1 MKNRN
6 ERQDA
11 QRDHP
16 WRLQR
21 LDAPQHED
29 EERDDVQR
37 CRSEH
42 DTYEP
47 GYRRGERS

>member
-6 ERQDA
+6 ERQDE
-11 QRDHP
+11 QRDQP
-16 WRLQR
+16 WRQR
-21 LDAPQHED
+21 LDAPQREH

-47 GYRRGERS
+47 GYRRAERS